1 MRTLTLKIS
10 DDYFDRF
17 VAFVDMLPKKAVKIA
32 EDKKSK
38 EIETVQNEIK
48 EAFEDVKAGR
58 VKSVRTI
65 K

>member
-38 EIETVQNEIK
+38 EVELLQSEIK
-48 EAFEDVKAGR
+48 EAFEDVKSGR

>member
-38 EIETVQNEIK
+38 EIETLQNDIQ
-48 EAFEDVKAGR
+48 EAFENVKFGR
-58 VKSVRTI
+58 VKSIRTI

>member
-38 EIETVQNEIK
+38 EIELLQSEIK
-48 EAFEDVKAGR
+48 EAFEDVKSGR

>member
-17 VAFVDMLPKKAVKIA
+17 VAFVDMFPKKAVKIA

-38 EIETVQNEIK
+38 EIETLQNNIK
-48 EAFEDVKAGR
+48 EAYEDVKTGR
-58 VKSVRTI
+58 VKSIRTI

>member
-38 EIETVQNEIK
+38 EIETLQNDIQ
-48 EAFEDVKAGR
+48 EAFADVKAGR

>member
-32 EDKKSK
+32 EDKKQQ
-38 EIETVQNEIK
+38 EIETLQNDIN
-48 EAFEDVKAGR
+48 EALDDVKAGR

>member
-17 VAFVDMLPKKAVKIA
+17 VAFVDMLPKKAVKIT
-32 EDKKSK
+32 EDKKSQ
-38 EIETVQNEIK
+38 EIETLQNNIK
-48 EAFEDVKAGR
+48 EAFDDVKARR
-58 VKSVRTI
+58 VKSIRTI

>member
-1 MRTLTLKIS
+1 
-10 DDYFDRF
+10 
-17 VAFVDMLPKKAVKIA
+17 MLPKKAVKIA

-38 EIETVQNEIK
+38 EIELFQNETK
-48 EAFEDVKAGR
+48 EAFEDVKSGR

>member
-38 EIETVQNEIK
+38 EIETLQNNIK

-58 VKSVRTI
+58 VKSIRTI

>member
-10 DDYFDRF
+10 DDYFDR
-17 VAFVDMLPKKAVKIA
+17 VVGLIEMLPKKAVKIA
-32 EDKKSK
+32 EDKKSQ
-38 EIETVQNEIK
+38 EIETLQNNIK

-58 VKSVRTI
+58 VKSIRTI

>member
-38 EIETVQNEIK
+38 EIELLQNEIK
-48 EAFEDVKAGR
+48 EAFKDVKSRR